1 MGSITE
7 KQKEFIVPNWS
18 YPRPGVT
25 QTPQGM
31 ELEGDWYDIRVMDD
45 QSVSVFRINDNKT
58 ICVVSEGVDPQIL
71 IEALNMRSE
80 HYMLRSYGRLHG
92 ELPTQKQLKVM
103 EQQLVT
109 LQFEY
114 DSLWNKH
121 QDLRKLHTKTLEMYE
136 CLELERDNGPH
147 RTIGIRRTLGV
158 LKTKGRKLWNSW
170 FHRRS

>member
-18 YPRPGVT
+18 YPRPGVA

-58 ICVVSEGVDPQIL
+58 
-71 IEALNMRSE
+71 M
-80 HYMLRSYGRLHG
+80 
-92 ELPTQKQLKVM
+92 
-103 EQQLVT
+103 
-109 LQFEY
+109 
-114 DSLWNKH
+114 
-121 QDLRKLHTKTLEMYE
+121 
-136 CLELERDNGPH
+136 
-147 RTIGIRRTLGV
+147 IGIRRTLGV

>member
-58 ICVVSEGVDPQIL
+58 ICKDVNYGTRGFTD
-71 IEALNMRSE
+71 ALEN
-80 HYMLRSYGRLHG
+80 LRY
-92 ELPTQKQLKVM
+92 LPA
-103 EQQLVT
+103 
-109 LQFEY
+109 
-114 DSLWNKH
+114 
-121 QDLRKLHTKTLEMYE
+121 
-136 CLELERDNGPH
+136 
-147 RTIGIRRTLGV
+147 
-158 LKTKGRKLWNSW
+158 
-170 FHRRS
+170 